1 MSTTASNN
9 FAPLP
14 PGAGYPYSPTA
25 PTSGANQKRQSSGS
39 IGRADMTSTRSSSPS
54 NGQSQGNTRHS
65 SSFESPMIQSMSG
78 LTISPNPRQ
87 NIPQLNMSPPQ
98 SAMESPSLVFPL
110 PSVFDLKDVEP
121 HLSELSIDAQVTWIR
136 DVLSLVTRVTSP
148 SPASSGTDLQ
158 TGPVHIE
165 DTELQQLADSAI
177 THLLNIVPTAPSA
190 GTKMPK
196 ANAEAL
202 YIRATL
208 TASGAFPSQIPQ
220 NSRVAFRTFEAAA
233 RAGHYT
239 AWFRLGRDYEAFGDS
254 SHARDCFER
263 GARSDD
269 VSCLY
274 RLGVY
279 LLFL

>member
-1 MSTTASNN
+1 
-9 FAPLP
+9 
-14 PGAGYPYSPTA
+14 
-25 PTSGANQKRQSSGS
+25 
-39 IGRADMTSTRSSSPS
+39 
-54 NGQSQGNTRHS
+54 
-65 SSFESPMIQSMSG
+65 
-78 LTISPNPRQ
+78 
-87 NIPQLNMSPPQ
+87 
-98 SAMESPSLVFPL
+98 ME
-110 PSVFDLKDVEP
+110 DVEP

-233 RAGHYT
+233 RAGHFT